1 MEPALQFAFIDE
13 SGNVASFRQNHILV
27 VAALGMDNSR
37 SIARIIRKT
46 QKKYGSSLASGEL
59 KAKKSDDALTESL
72 LTALVQEK
80 IEIFSVII
88 DRRVIEHL
96 PEDPEDVYRWAV
108 ARLVVKLVKAHPNI
122 EIVLDRRYTKEN
134 LRYLLEKKIREAIS
148 GLPQRYVMIRQ
159 EDSMLTKELQAV
171 DFIAW
176 AFFQKY
182 ERGNT
187 KFHGWIA
194 ARIIEEELV
203 TKQAWQKQKK

>member
-1 MEPALQFAFIDE
+1 
-13 SGNVASFRQNHILV
+13 
-27 VAALGMDNSR
+27 MDNSR